1 MADVRA
7 TYRLQV
13 RPGFDLEAAT
23 ALVDYLAALGVS
35 HVYTSPLLGSAPGS
49 EHGYDVVDPTRIDPE
64 LGGEAAYDRFAE
76 ALAAHGLGHVLD
88 IVPNHMAVMPAAANP
103 WWWDVLARGRESPHA
118 RIFDVDWEARA
129 GLRGRVLVPVL
140 GEPLARELEA
150 GTLRPEHDGELGLVV
165 RYYEHCFPLV
175 VEPTPDDPAGFAAG
189 LAGDTARLENLLE
202 AQHYRLAEWRRERF
216 DLNYRRFFTISSL
229 VGVRVEDPEVF
240 RATHARILDL
250 VRQGRV
256 TGLRIDHPDGLRDP
270 ADYLRRLREEVAQAR
285 PEDEADRPRFPI
297 WVEKILEPEEH
308 LREDWPV
315 EGTTG
320 YDFAAQASE
329 QLVDPAGAKPLAELH
344 AALWDEGTGAPPDA
358 DGAGGGRASS
368 SASSN
373 ASWPAVV
380 AASKRR
386 ILDLHLGSEVR
397 RLVREARRV
406 LPEEKAED
414 LETALRELL
423 VAFPVYRTYVRAADG
438 AVAPED
444 EAAVAR
450 AAAGARAARPELAPL
465 VERLA
470 EALLLR
476 RPGAGELAERF
487 QQVAGPVMA
496 KGVEDTAFYRYVPLS
511 ALCEVGHDPGRF
523 GAPAAAFHAACR
535 HRAERWPRSLLATST
550 HDTKRSEDVRARLL
564 LLAELPD
571 AWARTVQ
578 RWRERN
584 APHRR
589 GDAPEPALEHL
600 FYQTL
605 VGAHPLSAERAV
617 AYLEKAAKEAKTRTA
632 WVRPDPDY
640 EAGVRGFA
648 EAVLADPGFREELE
662 AFAAP
667 LVEPGRVNS
676 LAQALLRL
684 TAPGVPDLYQGGELW
699 DLSLVD
705 PDNRRPVDYAR
716 RRALLARLEEAPPDA
731 AALREALA
739 DPDDPGLPKLWVIR
753 RALELRRRRPEL
765 FAPGSTYEP
774 LAAEGAR
781 AEHALAFAR
790 RGAAGGPPVV
800 AVAPRWPWRLRGP
813 ADGWAKT
820 RLPLPPLPPGHRW
833 QNLLTGIPLDPPAAP
848 LADLLAPFPLAL
860 LDPEPDEGGRS

>member
-1 MADVRA
+1 MAEVRA

-64 LGGEAAYDRFAE
+64 LGGEAGYDRFAE

-103 WWWDVLARGRESPHA
+103 WWWDVLARGQASPHA

-150 GTLRPEHDGELGLVV
+150 GTLRPEHDAELGLVV
-165 RYYEHCFPLV
+165 RYHEHCFPLV
-175 VEPTPDDPAGFAAG
+175 VDPAPDDPAGLAAE
-189 LAGDTARLENLLE
+189 LAGDPARLAALLDE
-202 AQHYRLAEWRRERF
+202 QHYRLAEWRRERF

-256 TGLRIDHPDGLRDP
+256 AGLRIDHPDGLRDP
-270 ADYLRRLREEVAQAR
+270 QGYLRHLRGEVAEAGPDQT
-285 PEDEADRPRFPI
+285 ADRPRVPI

-320 YDFAAQASE
+320 YDFAAQVSE
-329 QLVDPAGAKPLAELH
+329 LLADPAGAKPLAELH
-344 AALWDEGTGAPPDA
+344 ADLCAEGAGDSPVGPGAPAGDGDA
-358 DGAGGGRASS
+358 PGGASS
-368 SASSN
+368 P

-386 ILDLHLGSEVR
+386 ILDLHLGSEVG
-397 RLVREARRV
+397 RLVREARQV
-406 LPEEKAED
+406 LPEEKPED
-414 LETALRELL
+414 LEAALRELL
-423 VAFPVYRTYVRAADG
+423 VAFPVYRTYVRATDG

-450 AAAGARAARPELAPL
+450 AAAGARAARPGLGPL
-465 VERLA
+465 VDRLA

-496 KGVEDTAFYRYVPLS
+496 KGVEDTAFYRYVPLA

-523 GAPAAAFHAACR
+523 GAPAADFHAACR

-564 LLAELPD
+564 LLAELPEV
-571 AWARTVQ
+571 WARTVR

-589 GDAPEPALEHL
+589 GGAPEPALEHL

-648 EAVLADPGFREELE
+648 EAVLADPGFRDELE
-662 AFAAP
+662 AFVAP
-667 LVEPGRVNS
+667 LVEPGRVNA
-676 LAQALLRL
+676 LAQTLLRL

-731 AALREALA
+731 AALGEALA
-739 DPDDPGLPKLWVIR
+739 DPDDPGLPKLWLIR

-765 FAPGSTYEP
+765 FAPGSSYEP
-774 LAAEGAR
+774 LAAEGTR
-781 AEHALAFAR
+781 AEHAVAFAR
-790 RGAAGGPPVV
+790 RAAGGGPPVV
-800 AVAPRWPWRLRGP
+800 AVAPRWPWRLGGL
-813 ADGWAKT
+813 AGGWADT
-820 RLPLPPLPPGHRW
+820 RLPLPPGHRW
-833 QNLLTGIPLDPPAAP
+833 RNLLTGAPVDGGPAP

-860 LDPEPDEGGRS
+860 LTPGKGGRS

>member
-35 HVYTSPLLGSAPGS
+35 HVYTSPLLRSAPGS
-49 EHGYDVVDPTRIDPE
+49 EHGYDVVDPTGMDPE
-64 LGGEAAYDRFAE
+64 LGGEAAYDRFSE

-88 IVPNHMAVMPAAANP
+88 IVPNHMAVVPAAANP

-150 GTLRPEHDGELGLVV
+150 GTLRPEHDRELGLVV
-165 RYYEHCFPLV
+165 RYHEHGFPLV
-175 VEPTPDDPAGFAAG
+175 VEPAPEDPAAFAAE
-189 LAGDTARLENLLE
+189 LAGDATRLAELLE
-202 AQHYRLAEWRRERF
+202 DQHYRLAEWRRERF

-240 RATHARILDL
+240 RATHPRILDL

-270 ADYLRRLREEVAQAR
+270 EGYLRRLRGELAKAAAAAAGAT
-285 PEDEADRPRFPI
+285 DLPRVPI
-297 WVEKILEPEEH
+297 WVEKILEPEEL
-308 LREDWPV
+308 LREEWPV

-320 YDFAAQASE
+320 YDFAAQVSE
-329 QLVDPAGAKPLAELH
+329 LLVDPAGAKPLVELH
-344 AALWDEGTGAPPDA
+344 AALCAEGS
-358 DGAGGGRASS
+358 ASS
-368 SASSN
+368 SASSP

-386 ILDLHLGSEVR
+386 ILDLHLGSEVG
-397 RLVREARRV
+397 RLVREARCV
-406 LPEEKAED
+406 LPEERPED
-414 LETALRELL
+414 LEAAFRELL

-450 AAAGARAARPELAPL
+450 AAAGARAARPELGPL
-465 VERLA
+465 VDRLA

-496 KGVEDTAFYRYVPLS
+496 KGVEDTAFYRYVPLA

-523 GAPAAAFHAACR
+523 GAPAADFHAACR

-564 LLAELPD
+564 LLAELPEV
-571 AWARTVQ
+571 WARTVR

-600 FYQTL
+600 LYQTL

-640 EAGVRGFA
+640 AAGVRGFA
-648 EAVLADPGFREELE
+648 EAVLADPGFRDELE
-662 AFAAP
+662 AFVAP
-667 LVEPGRVNS
+667 LVEPGRVNA

-716 RRALLARLEEAPPDA
+716 RRALLARLEETPPDA
-731 AALREALA
+731 SALREALA
-739 DPDDPGLPKLWVIR
+739 DPDDPGVPKLWLIR

-765 FAPGSTYEP
+765 FAPGSAYEP

-781 AEHALAFAR
+781 AEHAVAFAR
-790 RGAAGGPPVV
+790 RAAAGGPAAV
-800 AVAPRWPWRLRGP
+800 AVVPRWPWRLSGV
-813 ADGWAKT
+813 AGGWADT
-820 RLPLPPLPPGHRW
+820 RLLLPSLPPGHRW
-833 QNLLTGIPLDPPAAP
+833 HDLLTGARLDAGTAP
-848 LADLLAPFPLAL
+848 LAHLLTPFPLAL
-860 LDPEPDEGGRS
+860 LEGGREGGRS